1 MNHRERM
8 LAALSHRE
16 PDRVP
21 RYASLTPGVLE
32 AFRARTG
39 EEDPAAYWDWDIA
52 GVGFRRP
59 SPLPDLKE
67 RFGRYHAHRAEEWML
82 EWEHADF
89 PPEWGVATRPAH
101 FWHLSAPLAPLTQIT
116 TVQELDDFPF
126 PDYVGEW
133 RHDHLEGEVARL
145 KGEGHYVDAHVGWIF
160 QTGWTLRSEVL
171 LFQDFYDNP
180 ALAETLFRRIA
191 DIRIAQAVRLTR
203 AGVDSISLNDDIGA
217 QKSMILSPAMWRQW
231 LKPNM
236 VRLIAAIRAINPDVA
251 FRYHS
256 DGFYVPVIPDL
267 IEIGVTSLRT
277 VQVESMDLAA
287 LKREFG
293 AHITLEGTIG
303 LQSEL
308 KNGTPEEMRRMVA
321 DQCALLMPG
330 GGWIAAPGNGV
341 TPDIPIENLFAL
353 FEALDAYS
361 HYA

>member
-8 LAALSHRE
+8 LATLSHRE

-21 RYASLTPGVLE
+21 RYAGLTPGVLE

-39 EEDPAAYWDWDIA
+39 EEDPARYWDWDIA

-59 SPLPDLKE
+59 SPLPDLME
-67 RFGRYHAHRAEEWML
+67 RFGRYHAHRSEEWTL
-82 EWEHADF
+82 SWEHADY

-116 TVQELDDFPF
+116 SVREMEEYPF

-145 KGEGHYVDAHVGWIF
+145 KAEGHYVDAHVGWIF

-180 ALAETLFRRIA
+180 ALAEALFRRIA
-191 DIRIAQAVRLTR
+191 DIRIAQAERLTR
-203 AGVDSISLNDDIGA
+203 AGVDCISLNDDIGA
-217 QKSMILSPAMWRQW
+217 QRAMILSPAMWRQW

-236 VRLIAAIRAINPDVA
+236 VRLINAIRAINPQVH

-256 DGFYVPVIPDL
+256 DGYYVPVIPDL

-277 VQVESMDLAA
+277 VQVESMDLAT

-293 AHITLEGTIG
+293 AHIGLEGTIG

-308 KNGTPEEMRRMVA
+308 KNGTPDDVRRMVA
-321 DQCALLMPG
+321 AQCATLMPG

-341 TPDIPIENLFAL
+341 TPDIPIENLFAM
-353 FEALDAYS
+353 FEALDEYGR
-361 HYA
+361 YA